1 MKFYISKIYI
11 WFDKDVKPRIMDFD
25 NNKVNVITGSSSTGK
40 SNIYSIIDYCLLS
53 WHPNIVYPVIN
64 ENAKWYGLEFF
75 LNGEQYAIARK
86 KPTVEVIPPDLF
98 LQTGEA
104 FPEGFYPSSPNIHIN
119 DARKILDKAFGYKE
133 HDKLLFRS
141 SFVFNALTESII
153 TSPYDF
159 LNFKFYDIEAFSDT
173 SKRQAFIESA
183 LTPNVE
189 EYAKVSSE
197 IDDLN
202 KKKQKYDNH
211 RKSLEKINDE
221 FNRLLNE
228 LVGLCIQSNLLPES
242 IQETSEEAQI
252 QALEKLLEENTL
264 SKEEQGKID
273 KELRELQNVHSR
285 ISIQLTN
292 IKMAQAE
299 QSAYIQSLEQ
309 VEDSLKPVRILRERL
324 NEQGIN
330 MWTSH
335 VVNSLNNSLSKI
347 TAGKE
352 KIEHI
357 PIVSETIIEK
367 LKCQLEQI
375 EEKIS
380 LVTKQKG
387 SLYQQVDKF
396 KVIGILEAK
405 IGDLKQEWNNKVKKA
420 SKDVEIFSEDYSYKL
435 SVLEQKKAALEQQR
449 LNTIPEFNK
458 CIQHIFDGFHYME
471 HYENCYTKFDLKQ
484 ERLMLN
490 DGKSI
495 LNYDVIGSQ
504 SNYMFLHLCFFLGL
518 HRYFFENIKLRHIGQ
533 FLFIDQPSIPY
544 YAGSDNVKTTDKEK
558 LLDAFKS
565 INDFMKY
572 VIEERNQQFQVI
584 LVEHAPES
592 YWTGENHLNYFV
604 TKEQFTAG
612 NALIPQYVL
621 NKTTGYEN

>member
-1 MKFYISKIYI
+1 MNFYISKLYI
-11 WFDKDVKPRIMDFD
+11 WFDKDVKPRIINFD

-64 ENAKWYGLEFF
+64 ENARWYGLEFYI
-75 LNGEQYAIARK
+75 NGELYAIARK
-86 KPTVEVIPPDLF
+86 KPTVDVIPPDLF
-98 LQTGEA
+98 IQYNES
-104 FPEGFYPSSPNIHIN
+104 FPEGFYPLSSNIHIN
-119 DARKILDKAFGYKE
+119 DARKKLDKAFGYKE

-173 SKRQAFIESA
+173 SKRQEFIESV
-183 LTPNVE
+183 LTPNIE
-189 EYAKVSSE
+189 EYAKVYSE
-197 IDDLN
+197 IEELY
-202 KKKQKYDNH
+202 KKQQKYD
-211 RKSLEKINDE
+211 RYKRSLDKSKDE
-221 FNRLLNE
+221 FYRQLRE
-228 LVGLCIQSNLLPES
+228 LVGLCIRTKLLSDS
-242 IQETSEEAQI
+242 ILDTSEETQI
-252 QALEKLLEENTL
+252 QALENLLEEN
-264 SKEEQGKID
+264 SFPKEEQEKID
-273 KELRELQNVHSR
+273 NELRDLQNIHSR

-292 IKMAQAE
+292 IKRAQIE
-299 QSAYIQSLEQ
+299 QRAYIQSLIQ

-324 NEQGIN
+324 NEQEVN

-335 VVNSLNNSLSKI
+335 VVNSLNQSLSNI

-352 KIEHI
+352 KIENL
-357 PIVSETIIEK
+357 PLVSETTKGNLEQQ
-367 LKCQLEQI
+367 LKQI

-380 LVTKQKG
+380 LITKQKG
-387 SLYQQVDKF
+387 SLYQQVDIF
-396 KVIGILEAK
+396 KAIGTLEAK
-405 IGDLKQEWNNKVKKA
+405 IGDLKKEWNNKVKKT
-420 SKDVEIFSEDYSYKL
+420 SKDVEIFSEEDKQML
-435 SVLEQKKAALEQQR
+435 SILEQKKEVLEQQR
-449 LNTIPEFNK
+449 LNTIPELNK
-458 CIQHIFDGFHYME
+458 CIQHIFDGLNYME
-471 HYENCYTKFDLKQ
+471 HYENCYTKYDLKQ

-495 LNYDVIGSQ
+495 LNYDIIGSQ
-504 SNYMFLHLCFFLGL
+504 SNYMFLHICFFLGV
-518 HRYFFENIKLRHIGQ
+518 HRYFFENINVRHISQ

-544 YAGSDNVKTTDKEK
+544 YAGSDNVKTTDKDK

-572 VIEERNQQFQVI
+572 VIEERKQQFQII

-592 YWTGENHLNYFV
+592 YWTGENHLDYFV
-604 TKEQFTAG
+604 TKEQFTDG
-612 NALIPQYVL
+612 NALIPQYIL

>member
-11 WFDKDVKPRIMDFD
+11 WFDKDVKPRILEFD

-64 ENAKWYGLEFF
+64 ENAQWYGLEFY
-75 LNGEQYAIARK
+75 LNEEIYAIARK
-86 KPTVEVIPPDLF
+86 KPTVDVIPPDLF
-98 LQTGEA
+98 LLSGES
-104 FPEGFYPSSPNIHIN
+104 FSKGFYPSSSNIHIN
-119 DARKILDKAFGYKE
+119 DARKILDKAFGYID
-133 HDKLLFRS
+133 HDNLLFRS
-141 SFVFNALTESII
+141 SFIFNALTENII

-159 LNFKFYDIEAFSDT
+159 LNFKFYNIKAFSDE
-173 SKRQAFIESA
+173 SKRQAFIESV
-183 LTPNVE
+183 LTPDIE

-197 IDDLN
+197 IEELY
-202 KKKQKYDNH
+202 KKQQKYD
-211 RKSLEKINDE
+211 RYKRSLDKSNDE
-221 FNRLLNE
+221 FYRQLKE
-228 LVGLCIQSNLLPES
+228 LIGLCIQSKLLSES
-242 IQETSEEAQI
+242 MQDLSEEEQI
-252 QALEKLLEENTL
+252 QTLEKLLNENTL
-264 SKEEQGKID
+264 PKEEQGKID
-273 KELRELQNVHSR
+273 KALGELQKVHSR
-285 ISIQLTN
+285 LTIQLAN
-292 IKMAQAE
+292 IKRAQTE
-299 QSAYIQSLEQ
+299 QSAYIQSLIQ

-324 NEQGIN
+324 NEHSVN

-335 VVNSLNNSLSKI
+335 VVNSLTNSLSKI
-347 TAGKE
+347 TDDKE
-352 KIEHI
+352 KIENL
-357 PIVSETIIEK
+357 PIVSETTIEN

-375 EEKIS
+375 EERIS

-396 KVIGILEAK
+396 KAIGTLEAK
-405 IGDLKQEWNNKVKKA
+405 IGDLKKEWNNKVKKA
-420 SKDVEIFSEDYSYKL
+420 SKDVEIFSEEDIYRL
-435 SVLEQKKAALEQQR
+435 SVLEQKKDALMQQR
-449 LNTIPEFNK
+449 LNTIPELNK
-458 CIQHIFDGFHYME
+458 CIQYIFDGFHYME
-471 HYENCYTKFDLKQ
+471 HYENCYTKYDLKQ

-504 SNYMFLHLCFFLGL
+504 SNYMFLHLSFFLGL
-518 HRYFFENIKLRHIGQ
+518 HRYFFENIKVRHIGQ

-572 VIEERNQQFQVI
+572 VIEEKKEQFQII
-584 LVEHAPES
+584 LVEHAPEF
-592 YWTGENHLNYFV
+592 YWTGENYLDYFV
-604 TKEQFTAG
+604 TKEQFTDG
-612 NALIPQYVL
+612 NALIPQYIL